1 MADDTLTLPGRSKL
15 PHAPLPTPPA
25 PQGAAPEAAPPDPND
40 PMERARRRAAELREH
55 GSFDAGGDKFAFDLS
70 IVPPGWSYEWKR
82 VLVMGASDPSYQV
95 SLAQRGWEA
104 VPASRHPEMMPMNS
118 NDATIDRDGMRLME
132 RPAVITEE
140 AKDAEKRTARE
151 FLKGKED
158 QVMRAPAGDNSPF
171 DRADR
176 DLKGRQVG
184 IKRSYS
190 SEQME
195 IPKT

>member
-1 MADDTLTLPGRSKL
+1 MTEETLTLRSKQ
-15 PHAPLPTPPA
+15 PHAPLPTPPNA
-25 PQGAAPEAAPPDPND
+25 RAQAESKAPDPND

-55 GSFDAGGDKFAFDLS
+55 GSFDPGSDKFAFDQS

-104 VPASRHPEMMPMNS
+104 VPSSRHPEMMPLGH
-118 NDATIDRDGMRLME
+118 DGATIDRDGMRLME
-132 RPAVITEE
+132 RPAVITDE
-140 AKDAEKRTARE
+140 ARELEKRNARE
-151 FLKGKED
+151 QLRGKEE
-158 QVMRAPAGDNSPF
+158 QVMNQPAGDSSPF
-171 DRADR
+171 EGANR
-176 DLKGRQVG
+176 DARGRPLG

>member
-1 MADDTLTLPGRSKL
+1 MAEDILTLGGRSKQ

-25 PQGAAPEAAPPDPND
+25 PQGVQAAPVDPND

-55 GSFDAGGDKFAFDLS
+55 SNFDPGSDKFAYDAS

-82 VLVMGASDPSYQV
+82 QTVMGAQDPGYQV

-104 VPASRHPEMMPMNS
+104 VPADRHPEMMPLGYQGG
-118 NDATIDRDGMRLME
+118 TIDRDGLRLME

-140 AKDAEKRTARE
+140 ARERERRDARE
-151 FLKGKED
+151 
-158 QVMRAPAGDNSPF
+158 QVRGNEEKVTGQPAGDSSPF
-171 DRADR
+171 DGATRN
-176 DLKGRQVG
+176 LGGRPLG
-184 IKRSYS
+184 IKKSYS
-190 SEQME
+190 SEQLE